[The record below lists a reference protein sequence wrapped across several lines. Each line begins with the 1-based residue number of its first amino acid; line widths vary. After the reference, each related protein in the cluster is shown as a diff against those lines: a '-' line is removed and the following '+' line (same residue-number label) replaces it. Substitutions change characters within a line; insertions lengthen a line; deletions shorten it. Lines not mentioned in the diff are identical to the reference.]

1 MEANFQSRDATDP
14 LIDALLLSPSERAGW
29 YRHNA
34 AAALIKHWLK
44 HGMQQLIEEVLR
56 RRSEWA
62 LH

>member
-1 MEANFQSRDATDP
+1 MEVNFQNRDANDP
-14 LIDALLLSPSERAGW
+14 VSGALLSPSERAGW

-44 HGMQQLIEEVLR
+44 FGMEQLIEEVLK

-62 LH
+62 LL